1 MSKQADTTKQ
11 ARRRYSDED
20 RATALA
26 LLALNGGSVTAVANA
41 TGFPDSTIE
50 NWRDREQNAA
60 VPKLRDMKTAD
71 LADKLESIAHQC
83 VDLMPDRMPDASLR
97 DLAGAMHLAVDKMR
111 LLRGDPTAI
120 TEMRQ
125 LSDDELRARL
135 LNHYRAS
142 GLGEEDARRLV
153 ERAYEGAE
161 SG

>member
-1 MSKQADTTKQ
+1 MSKQAELTRPK
-11 ARRRYSDED
+11 RRYSDED
-20 RATALA
+20 RAATLAALDMQ
-26 LLALNGGSVTAVANA
+26 GGNLSSTSRE
-41 TGFPDSTIE
+41 TGVPLKTIAE
-50 NWRDREQNAA
+50 WRDGRAPDCVA
-60 VPKLRDMKTAD
+60 DLRKEKTIA

-120 TEMRQ
+120 TETRQ
-125 LSDDELRARL
+125 LSDVELRERL

-142 GLGEEDARRLV
+142 GLRDEDARRLV

-161 SG
+161 AG